1 MTAPALVVYR
11 LATAAAA
18 PFAGALLSLRLNRGK
33 EDPDRIDE
41 RRGVSRLARPDGP
54 LVWLHGASVGET
66 ISLLPLV
73 ERLTQAGI
81 WALVTSGTVTS
92 ARLMASRLPP
102 RALHQYAPLD
112 SPGFVR
118 RFLGHWRPGLGLFA
132 ESEIWPNM
140 ILEASRAHVPL
151 ALVNA
156 RMSERSF
163 RRWRRL
169 RGAAGELLSRFD
181 MTLAQT
187 AGDAERL
194 IALGSRH
201 APVTG
206 NLKFDAPAPPAD
218 AQELAGLSGLVA
230 GRRLW
235 IAASTHPGEERL
247 AGETHQRLAAQFP
260 DLLTLIAPRHPER
273 GAGVAAEIAAL
284 GLACRLRSL
293 GARPERDTAVY
304 VCDTLGELGLF
315 YRLAGVAF
323 LGKSLLGKGGQ
334 NPIEAAKLG
343 AALLHGP
350 DVANFADVYA
360 PLDAE
365 GGARVV
371 RDADELAAAL
381 ADLFA
386 HPARLREMARA
397 AAQVVERRAGAV
409 ERTLDALI
417 PRLAALP
424 R

>member
-1 MTAPALVVYR
+1 MIPLSLGAYR

-41 RRGVSRLARPDGP
+41 RKGVSALARPEGP
-54 LVWLHGASVGET
+54 LVWLHGSSVGET
-66 ISLLPLV
+66 VSLLPLV
-73 ERLTQAGI
+73 ERLTQSGFN
-81 WALVTSGTVTS
+81 ALITSGTVTS
-92 ARLMASRLPP
+92 ARLMATRLPP

-112 SPGFVR
+112 SGSYVR
-118 RFLGHWRPGLGLFA
+118 RFLAHWRPGLGLFA

-140 ILEASRAHVPL
+140 ILESARAGVPL

-163 RRWRRL
+163 RRWQGMS
-169 RGAAGELLSRFD
+169 GAARALLSTFD
-181 MTLAQT
+181 VTLAQT
-187 AGDAERL
+187 TGDAERL
-194 IALGSRH
+194 TALGSRH

-218 AQELAGLSGLVA
+218 PHELAVLSGLVA

-247 AGETHQRLAAQFP
+247 IGEIHRRLAAEFP

-273 GAGVAAEIAAL
+273 GAAVAAEIASL
-284 GLACRLRSL
+284 GLTCRLRSS

-304 VCDTLGELGLF
+304 ICDTVGELGLF

-323 LGKSLLGKGGQ
+323 MGKSLTSKGGQ

-365 GGARVV
+365 GGALRVN
-371 RDADELAAAL
+371 DADELAAAL
-381 ADLFA
+381 SGLFA
-386 HPARLREMARA
+386 APAHLREMARA
-397 AAQVVERRAGAV
+397 AAQVVERRTGAI

-417 PRLAALP
+417 PQLAALQ